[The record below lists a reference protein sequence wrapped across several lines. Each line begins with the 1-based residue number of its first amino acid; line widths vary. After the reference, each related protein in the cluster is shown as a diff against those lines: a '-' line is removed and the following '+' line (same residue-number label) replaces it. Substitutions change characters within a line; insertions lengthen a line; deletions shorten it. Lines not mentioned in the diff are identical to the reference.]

1 MVKTCPKNPKTYI
14 INQSVCGPLALHPKC
29 SPVCPTFN
37 ALLAIGWHER
47 GSPASSDDGSSTA
60 AAVSGRGKL
69 RFGVPHFQTNH
80 DKPVCTHN
88 IPPLIPNF
96 AWAAHGLKILKDH
109 GPYFRMMQP
118 RLTSW
123 RLGLYI
129 FHSPWG
135 HDSTSGALPIA

>member
-1 MVKTCPKNPKTYI
+1 MRAAGSSSKF
-14 INQSVCGPLALHPKC
+14 

-37 ALLAIGWHER
+37 VLLAIGWHER

-80 DKPVCTHN
+80 DKPVCTDN

-96 AWAAHGLKILKDH
+96 GWAAHGLKILKDH
-109 GPYFRMMQP
+109 GPELLDVLAYTFSIHHSDMTVPQGLFQSLKMET
-118 RLTSW
+118 LFW
-123 RLGLYI
+123 R
-129 FHSPWG
+129 
-135 HDSTSGALPIA
+135 